1 MKNNGTWLKLLIIV
15 GIALLAFASGYG
27 MYVGRVNDNT
37 GDIEDLKNE
46 GCIPA
51 REAKTDIAVM
61 KKSLEHI
68 KGAVDRIEKA
78 VVNDP

>member
-1 MKNNGTWLKLLIIV
+1 MAKNGAWLKLLIIV
-15 GIALLAFASGYG
+15 GIALLGVAVGYG
-27 MYVGRVNDNT
+27 MLKSKVSANAVK
-37 GDIEDLKNE
+37 IEEIKTE

-51 REAKTDIAVM
+51 RKAKTDIAVM
-61 KKSLEHI
+61 KTDIKHI